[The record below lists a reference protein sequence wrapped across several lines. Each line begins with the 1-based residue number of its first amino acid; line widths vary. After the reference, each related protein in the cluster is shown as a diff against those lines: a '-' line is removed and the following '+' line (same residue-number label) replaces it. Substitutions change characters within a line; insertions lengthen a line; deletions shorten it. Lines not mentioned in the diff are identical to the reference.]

1 MLENWLSQGGVPD
14 QYLGISNIVI
24 KIIVLLILC
33 WLVNFIAKKFILRF
47 VRAIIRKT
55 KNDWD
60 DIFVDNQVFKNVS
73 HFAPAFVIYFLAPIW
88 FGASPE
94 VVDVIKRLANVYMII
109 VGCWVLDAI
118 LNAVLIIY
126 QRFDISRRKPI
137 KGYLQAVKILVYFL
151 TILFVVSTLM
161 NKSPWGFLS
170 IFGGL
175 TAVILLI
182 FKDMILGLVAG
193 IQLTSNNMVA
203 RGDWIEMSKYGA
215 DGDVIDMTLTT
226 VMVKN
231 WDKTITTIP
240 AYALISDSFKNWR
253 GMQESGGRRIKRSF
267 NIDMNSIRFVDDEL
281 FNKFEKIEI
290 LKDYLKEKASEIKS
304 FNLERNI
311 DITELIN
318 GRHLTNIGTLRAYII
333 NYLRN
338 HPKIHQNMTFL
349 VRHLA
354 PTAQGLP
361 IEIYVFSNDQV
372 WANYESIQADI
383 FDHVLAVIPEFDLRI
398 FQDPTGADF
407 QSWKSS

>member
-1 MLENWLSQGGVPD
+1 MLQNWLTQGGVPE
-14 QYLGISNIVI
+14 QHIGTTIITI
-24 KIIVLLILC
+24 KIITLLILC
-33 WLVNFIAKKFILRF
+33 WVVNIAAKKFVLRL

-60 DIFVDNQVFKNVS
+60 DVFVDKEVFKNVS
-73 HFAPAFVIYFLAPIW
+73 HFAPAFLIYFLAPIW
-88 FGASPE
+88 LKASPDII
-94 VVDVIKRLANVYMII
+94 DVIKRLANAYMII
-109 VGCWVLDAI
+109 AGCWVFDAV

-126 QRFDISRRKPI
+126 QRFDVSRTKPI

-151 TILFVVSTLM
+151 TVLFVISILM

-203 RGDWIEMSKYGA
+203 RGDWIEMPKYGA
-215 DGDVIDMTLTT
+215 NGDVIDMTLTT

-253 GMQESGGRRIKRSF
+253 GMSESGGRRIKRSF
-267 NIDMNSIRFVDDEL
+267 NLDMGSIKFVDEDL
-281 FNKFEKIEI
+281 LKKFENIEL
-290 LKDYLKEKASEIKS
+290 LKDYLKEKTKEMQDFNKS
-304 FNLERNI
+304 KKVDMN
-311 DITELIN
+311 ELIN
-318 GRHLTNIGTLRAYII
+318 GRRLTNVGTLRAYII
-333 NYLRN
+333 SYLHN
-338 HPKIHQNMTFL
+338 HPKIHQDMTFL
-349 VRHLA
+349 VRHLS
-354 PTAQGLP
+354 PTEHGLP

-372 WANYESIQADI
+372 WANYEAIQADI
-383 FDHVLAVIPEFDLRI
+383 FDHVLAVIPEFDLRV
-398 FQDPTGADF
+398 FQNPTGADF
-407 QSWKSS
+407 QALKS